1 MAEVLR
7 YKELLLNLTAK
18 DLKLKYKHSAIG
30 FLWSFLN
37 PLLMLLIYTFAFK
50 TILKISIPNFPV
62 FLLCGILPWSFF
74 QMSTQGGSMSV
85 ISAGGLIKKVYFA
98 REVIPLSLTLANFFD
113 FLMTLVVLLLAAFVV
128 FHLRITAN
136 LLLLPLILLL
146 LFFFTSGISMAVAA
160 LNVRYRDIS
169 HFVEVFFMFFFYLT
183 PIIYSMDMI
192 PEAYRGYLYLNPMV
206 PFILFIRDIILEGML
221 PPLNLL
227 LMCMGWTVL
236 AFVFG
241 ILIFTRREPY
251 FAEDV

>member
-1 MAEVLR
+1 M
-7 YKELLLNLTAK
+7 
-18 DLKLKYKHSAIG
+18 
-30 FLWSFLN
+30 
-37 PLLMLLIYTFAFK
+37 
-50 TILKISIPNFPV
+50 
-62 FLLCGILPWSFF
+62 
-74 QMSTQGGSMSV
+74 

-128 FHLRITAN
+128 FRLHITAN

-146 LFFFTSGISMAVAA
+146 LFFFTSGITLAVAA
-160 LNVRYRDIS
+160 LNIRYRDIS

-206 PFILFIRDIILEGML
+206 PFILFIRDIILNGTL

-236 AFVFG
+236 AFIFG